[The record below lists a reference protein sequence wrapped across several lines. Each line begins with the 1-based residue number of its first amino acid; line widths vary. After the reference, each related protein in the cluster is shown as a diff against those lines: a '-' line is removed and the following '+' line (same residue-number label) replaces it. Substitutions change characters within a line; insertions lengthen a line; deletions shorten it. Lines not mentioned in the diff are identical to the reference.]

1 MAAEQ
6 RGYASTSNEY
16 YHTASPPPIPP
27 NPYQPPHHHQP
38 GYRSPQ
44 PEPNQFNNYPNTSYS
59 NSYNQPQQSTSYQ
72 SHSYSHSSPSHQL
85 APIESSSSFADS
97 FRSMGLSTSPPNSH
111 ESLAHWSDS
120 TAPSLGT
127 TTSKHGGRITNSD
140 STDGVHDFISLY
152 GGGVAEAAKA
162 SARSQ
167 HAQTPSYG
175 HDPASGYNQPSS
187 AYQSRSNQYERPSTS
202 SSYRQPSGPR
212 PTVHPAPF
220 SEPVLPTAPAAYD
233 RQPSASTLAG
243 YGYPQPPS
251 LPHTNSTGPPPL
263 RSVPSN
269 ATLASLRERRSPNLG
284 SNRSGTMPP
293 PDAFYS
299 PATTEAYRPR
309 PTTAERRAPV
319 ASPSLDV
326 GPSGSSAFRRPSQA
340 PPPPTLRG
348 VSAPQP
354 AIHTRAP
361 SSPTA
366 ASPRER
372 KASQNVFPTHPTFT
386 SPSLSTGGLGSL
398 SPSQSLSPN
407 PANSPSLRRRPSE
420 LSFFNDDIGGGDGLS
435 PFLNA
440 AFLSN
445 IAVFVRDN
453 VPRGTRQKGAL
464 EHPQAFTGADLVSA
478 VMLALPSKAHV
489 DRHYAL
495 QFVRSLDSS
504 LWWHEVDWSGLPV
517 KDTSEGDVYTFPSES
532 MDPEMDDLPT
542 GVLTS
547 LTPCISPFC
556 NKLTEEGYSSTCYSY
571 TCPNKA
577 KNNLQRQASNLSSI
591 SQVEPK
597 VEADNWAS
605 SVPKSVVES
614 LTKDEVARQSLIFE
628 LIQGEVSLLADLDL
642 IETGFVEPLRNSN
655 PPIINPPPR
664 LEPFLREVLYNVDE
678 IKAHCRPFLDA
689 LLAKQKEGPVIDAIG
704 PILLNAALEWGQAYV
719 ASCVHTPLG
728 EACWK
733 EEKSINPRFNDLLMD
748 FSRLPGAKK
757 REFDTFQTRPMIRLM
772 RYPLLLEQILKHTK
786 RGGTKVQGDV
796 EYIEQAMA
804 LIKEQCKDS
813 NEGIVVS
820 QRQVS
825 LRKYARNFVQRNG
838 LPVDLG
844 LLSENHTF
852 FQAGKVLR
860 RTEGAGFQD
869 FAESHLVLFDSY
881 LVTTKPIKEGRQKY
895 VIERRP
901 VPLDLIQLK
910 PNSFSEPGFPRSS
923 GFHLGTRRALGG
935 GGSQNQ
941 NNTNNNGQHTP
952 TTPNPGDQSLVY
964 PITFFQLGKFNGM
977 VTYYV
982 DSHAVRKEWE
992 AKFKEAIAQRTTEQE
1007 ANAVCQLSVLSDRT
1021 FTANAIGVLEPTP
1034 AAEATGRP
1042 TCSFPLTTVDG
1053 QSLCVVGCQTGLF
1066 IGFRNR
1072 PASMVR
1078 VVALTGITQV
1088 AILPDDGFILV
1099 LADKVLIAYSL
1110 EALIPSG
1117 SGPSDPASR
1126 MPQRLSGQKDVL
1138 FFKAGVVGRDDKTLV
1153 IYSKRGSVRESVF
1166 KALEPVS
1173 HADRSKG
1180 GGGTGHRLFQ
1190 R

>member
-1 MAAEQ
+1 MFPIHPAF
-6 RGYASTSNEY
+6 TS
-16 YHTASPPPIPP
+16 P
-27 NPYQPPHHHQP
+27 
-38 GYRSPQ
+38 
-44 PEPNQFNNYPNTSYS
+44 
-59 NSYNQPQQSTSYQ
+59 
-72 SHSYSHSSPSHQL
+72 
-85 APIESSSSFADS
+85 
-97 FRSMGLSTSPPNSH
+97 GLS
-111 ESLAHWSDS
+111 
-120 TAPSLGT
+120 
-127 TTSKHGGRITNSD
+127 GG
-140 STDGVHDFISLY
+140 L
-152 GGGVAEAAKA
+152 
-162 SARSQ
+162 
-167 HAQTPSYG
+167 
-175 HDPASGYNQPSS
+175 
-187 AYQSRSNQYERPSTS
+187 
-202 SSYRQPSGPR
+202 
-212 PTVHPAPF
+212 
-220 SEPVLPTAPAAYD
+220 
-233 RQPSASTLAG
+233 
-243 YGYPQPPS
+243 
-251 LPHTNSTGPPPL
+251 
-263 RSVPSN
+263 
-269 ATLASLRERRSPNLG
+269 
-284 SNRSGTMPP
+284 
-293 PDAFYS
+293 
-299 PATTEAYRPR
+299 
-309 PTTAERRAPV
+309 
-319 ASPSLDV
+319 SPSL
-326 GPSGSSAFRRPSQA
+326 
-340 PPPPTLRG
+340 
-348 VSAPQP
+348 
-354 AIHTRAP
+354 
-361 SSPTA
+361 
-366 ASPRER
+366 
-372 KASQNVFPTHPTFT
+372 
-386 SPSLSTGGLGSL
+386 
-398 SPSQSLSPN
+398 SLSPN
-407 PANSPSLRRRPSE
+407 PANSPSLNRRPSE
-420 LSFFNDDIGGGDGLS
+420 LSFFNDDAGGGDGLS

-464 EHPQAFTGADLVSA
+464 EHPQAFTGADLISA
-478 VMLALPSKAHV
+478 VMLALPSKANV

-495 QFVRSLDSS
+495 QIVRSLDLS
-504 LWWHEVDWSGLPV
+504 LWWHEVDWSGLAV

-532 MDPEMDDLPT
+532 MDPELDDLPT

-577 KNNLQRQASNLSSI
+577 RNNLQRQASNLSTI

-597 VEADNWAS
+597 PEATEWAEW
-605 SVPKSVVES
+605 VPKSVAASV
-614 LTKDEVARQSLIFE
+614 TRDEATRQSLIFE
-628 LIQGEVSLLADLDL
+628 LIQGEISLLADLDL
-642 IETGFVEPLRNSN
+642 IETGFVEPLRRAN

-664 LEPFLREVLYNVDE
+664 LDPFINEVLFNLDE
-678 IKAHCRPFLDA
+678 IRQQSRSFLDA
-689 LLAKQKEGPVIDAIG
+689 LQAKQNEGPVIDLVG
-704 PILLNAALEWGQAYV
+704 PIILNAALEWGQAYV

-733 EEKSINPRFNDLLMD
+733 EEKLINPRFNELLMD

-772 RYPLLLEQILKHTK
+772 RYPLLLEGLIKYTK
-786 RGGTKVQGDV
+786 RGAAKIQADI

-804 LIKEQCKDS
+804 LIKEQCQES
-813 NEGIVVS
+813 NRGIAVS
-820 QRQVS
+820 QGQVS

-838 LPVDLG
+838 VSVDLG

-852 FQAGKVLR
+852 LQAGKVLR

-869 FAESHLVLFDSY
+869 FAESHLVLFDNY
-881 LVTTKPIKEGRQKY
+881 LVTTKPIKEGRHKY
-895 VIERRP
+895 VVERRP

-910 PNSFSEPGFPRSS
+910 PNSFTEPGFPRSS

-935 GGSQNQ
+935 GGSQHQ
-941 NNTNNNGQHTP
+941 HSSNNGQHTP
-952 TTPNPGDQSLVY
+952 PTPNPDSTLVY
-964 PITFFQLGKFNGM
+964 PINFFQLGKFNGM

-982 DSHAVRKEWE
+982 DSHSARKEWE
-992 AKFKEAIAQRTTEQE
+992 AKFREAVELRTKEQE
-1007 ANAVCQLSVLSDRT
+1007 ANAVCHLSVLSDRT

-1066 IGFRNR
+1066 IGFRHR
-1072 PASMVR
+1072 PSSMVR
-1078 VVALTGITQV
+1078 VVALSGITQV